1 MKKSSFALI
10 SLFEITA
17 LFTVLGS
24 ILGLFN
30 LFSEFLSGIL
40 IFELLSHFK
49 LQYMLSAV
57 ILAMIFYFFK
67 RQQLFLLMVAIF
79 ILNANFVLPWLS
91 AYPTEHKANQ
101 QANQNIK
108 ILLSNV
114 NTQNTN
120 TQKLVD
126 LIEQQQADI
135 VVTLEVNQKWIAALK
150 ALEANYPHKLMLPQE
165 DNFGIALY
173 SKLPFAD
180 IKAVSFSKQAIPSII
195 ATFDINDKPLTVVT
209 THPLPPVGNQY
220 LEQRDNQLQA
230 IGDYLLEVQHAKVLV
245 GDLNISMWSRKYQQL
260 ERNADLINARRGN
273 GLYPSWPTRL
283 PLSIASIPIDHIMHS
298 KQLATTSFTTGPN
311 IGSDHLPII
320 AELSFVGEN

>member
-1 MKKSSFALI
+1 MKKPNFALI
-10 SLFEITA
+10 SLFEIAA
-17 LFTVLGS
+17 LFIVLGS

-49 LQYMLSAV
+49 LQYMISAA

-67 RQQLFLLMVAIF
+67 RQQLFLLMIAIF

-91 AYPTEHKANQ
+91 SYPIGHKANQ
-101 QANQNIK
+101 QTNQSIK

-114 NTQNTN
+114 KTNNTN
-120 TQKLVD
+120 TQKLLD

-135 VVTLEVNQKWIAALK
+135 IVTLEVNQNWIV
-150 ALEANYPHKLMLPQE
+150 ALEPLKINYPHKLTLPQE

-180 IKAVSFSKQAIPSII
+180 IKAVSFSNLAIPSIV
-195 ATFDINDKPLTVVT
+195 AKFETNHKPLTIVA

-220 LEQRDNQLQA
+220 LQQRDNQLKA
-230 IGDYLLEVQHAKVLV
+230 IGNYLQKVTHAKVLV
-245 GDLNISMWSRKYQQL
+245 GDLNISMWSRVYQQL
-260 ERNADLINARRGN
+260 ALDSDLVNARRSN

-320 AELSFVGEN
+320 AELSFSE